1 MNDKK
6 ISIIIP
12 VYNGANYLRNAIDSA
27 LNQTYDNC
35 EVLVI
40 NDGSSD
46 DGATERI
53 AAEYGERIRYFY
65 KENGGVASALN
76 LGIREMDGD
85 YFAWC
90 SHDDMFLPD
99 KCEKQIQALEECGDD
114 QRIVLSEYR
123 LLFVE
128 ENLLDEAVKPRKKL
142 KRRMRQDGLAAV
154 LAQMVHGC
162 DALIHKCHFERCGV
176 FDETLRTTQ
185 DYDLWF
191 RILRGQKILYLEEP
205 LVISRI
211 HAEQGSRT
219 IPSHIRECNELWI
232 RFVNQV
238 TDREMYKLY
247 GSPYEFYWEML
258 YFARKTP
265 YRAFEEHVTGKILAL
280 EEPAD
285 LESRIL
291 ELKKKFGT
299 GKLFMFGA
307 GRNGRNLNLQLML
320 RGILIEGFIDN
331 AEEKQNQI
339 LDGKKIESLECAM
352 KHPGKKCILVSPD
365 AQEAVIRQLEEAHVT
380 DYLTKAE
387 IEEYLDMAPPLK
399 EKLALLERG

>member
-27 LNQTYDNC
+27 LEQTYDNC

-211 HAEQGSRT
+211 RS
-219 IPSHIRECNELWI
+219 
-232 RFVNQV
+232 
-238 TDREMYKLY
+238 
-247 GSPYEFYWEML
+247 
-258 YFARKTP
+258 
-265 YRAFEEHVTGKILAL
+265 EEHT
-280 EEPAD
+280 
-285 LESRIL
+285 S
-291 ELKKKFGT
+291 EL
-299 GKLFMFGA
+299 
-307 GRNGRNLNLQLML
+307 Q
-320 RGILIEGFIDN
+320 
-331 AEEKQNQI
+331 
-339 LDGKKIESLECAM
+339 S
-352 KHPGKKCILVSPD
+352 H
-365 AQEAVIRQLEEAHVT
+365 
-380 DYLTKAE
+380 
-387 IEEYLDMAPPLK
+387 
-399 EKLALLERG
+399 

>member
-12 VYNGANYLRNAIDSA
+12 VYNGSNYLKDAIDSA
-27 LNQTYDNC
+27 IAQTYDNC
-35 EVLVI
+35 EILVI

-46 DGATERI
+46 NGATEEI
-53 AAEYGERIRYFY
+53 ARGYGSRIRYFY

-76 LGIREMDGD
+76 LGIREMQGD

-90 SHDDMFLPD
+90 SHDDMFTPD
-99 KCEKQIQALEECGDD
+99 KCEKQIKALEQCGD
-114 QRIVLSEYR
+114 EKR
-123 LLFVE
+123 LIFGAYQSLYVE
-128 ENLLDEAVKPRKKL
+128 QNRKEDAWYPREKL
-142 KRRMRQDGLAAV
+142 KERMYRDGLAAV
-154 LAQMVHGC
+154 MSQAIHGC
-162 DALIHKCHFERCGV
+162 TVLIHRSHFERCGM
-176 FDETLRTTQ
+176 FDETLPTTQ
-185 DYDLWF
+185 DYELCF
-191 RILRGQKILYLEEP
+191 RIFRGQRVLYLNEV
-205 LVISRI
+205 LVISRV
-211 HAEQGSRT
+211 HAAQGSRT

-238 TDREMYKLY
+238 TDREMCRLY

-258 YFARKTP
+258 DFARKTP
-265 YRAFEEHVTGKILAL
+265 YRAFEEHVTGKILVS